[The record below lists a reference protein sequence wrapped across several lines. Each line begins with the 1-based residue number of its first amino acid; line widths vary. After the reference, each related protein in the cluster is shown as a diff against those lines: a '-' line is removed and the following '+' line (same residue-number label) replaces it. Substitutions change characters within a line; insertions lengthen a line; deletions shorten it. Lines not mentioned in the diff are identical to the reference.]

1 MKRKIVC
8 QRPGYW
14 CAFDEN
20 GEFVNSIIKS
30 PKGWKVSRGAGSH
43 RIYSCLATAKTV
55 VFDIPF

>member
-20 GEFVNSIIKS
+20 GKFVNSIMKTR
-30 PKGWKVSRGAGSH
+30 KGWVIHRGAGSH
-43 RIYSCLATAKTV
+43 YIHESLASAKTV